1 LADSLKRKIKKDVT
15 SQSIKVGASPGD
27 AERKMAIKTS
37 LREVSLLLALPA
49 DIEVSANPHSQ
60 TL

>member
-1 LADSLKRKIKKDVT
+1 MV
-15 SQSIKVGASPGD
+15 
-27 AERKMAIKTS
+27 IKTS

-49 DIEVSANPHSQ
+49 DIGVSANPHMP

>member
-1 LADSLKRKIKKDVT
+1 
-15 SQSIKVGASPGD
+15 VGASPSD
-27 AERKMAIKTS
+27 AIKNSNKTS

-49 DIEVSANPHSQ
+49 DIEVPANPHMP

>member
-1 LADSLKRKIKKDVT
+1 MQQENGNKI
-15 SQSIKVGASPGD
+15 
-27 AERKMAIKTS
+27 S

-49 DIEVSANPHSQ
+49 DIGVLVNPHKQ